1 MLDFPDPLDRR
12 PAQVTPAET
21 PGLRGLL
28 TVAVAVVVVAGLY
41 LGRSVLI
48 PFTLAVLLSFLL
60 APLVNLLRRGHLGRV
75 PSVLL
80 AMLLALAVIL
90 ALGGLIGTQV
100 AGLADD
106 VPRYVFT
113 IQQKVDTVQR
123 VVLSRIATFTS
134 SLVHQ
139 PANIAVNAKPSAAPA
154 GTSAPAGTT
163 DRPRHPRPPRR
174 RRSRSRCISR
184 TRRWFSSCSVSSR
197 RLSNRCPPPPSC
209 SSSRSSSC
217 CSARICAIG

>member
-12 PAQVTPAET
+12 PAHVAPAET

-28 TVAVAVVVVAGLY
+28 TVAVTVVVVAGLY

-60 APLVNLLRRGHLGRV
+60 APLVSLLRRGHLGRV

-123 VVLSRIATFTS
+123 VVLARFETFTS
-134 SLVHQ
+134 SLVRR
-139 PANIAVNAKPSAAPA
+139 PANIAVNTKPGAATTGTSPTGTKPA
-154 GTSAPAGTT
+154 GT
-163 DRPRHPRPPRR
+163 
-174 RRSRSRCISR
+174 
-184 TRRWFSSCSVSSR
+184 
-197 RLSNRCPPPPSC
+197 
-209 SSSRSSSC
+209 
-217 CSARICAIG
+217 